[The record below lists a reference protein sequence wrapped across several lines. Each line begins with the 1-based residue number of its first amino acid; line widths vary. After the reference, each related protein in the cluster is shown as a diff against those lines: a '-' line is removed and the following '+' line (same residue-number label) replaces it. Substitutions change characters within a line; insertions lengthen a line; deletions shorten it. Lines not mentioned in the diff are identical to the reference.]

1 MRCSTTVATVAA
13 LRDAERR
20 SQPLLVAQSLVVGS
34 LLLLLA
40 KHVVV
45 VLCEVQARAVAPSSA
60 RILLSLL
67 CWERRSQRHGLQSPP
82 VELCGEEVALM
93 VRVDGARAS
102 GSGGGG
108 VCGCCDVGAVDVLRR
123 VQPGKRIIK
132 TFRMEIFVLLIRIEI
147 HLPATP
153 SPATSSSLAP
163 YGGCTVS
170 VHSN

>member
-45 VLCEVQARAVAPSSA
+45 VLCEVQARAVAPSST
-60 RILLSLL
+60 RILL
-67 CWERRSQRHGLQSPP
+67 CWGRRSQRHGLQSPP

-108 VCGCCDVGAVDVLRR
+108 VCGCDVGAVDVLRR